1 MLVPALISFP
11 VSNEGTVEKA
21 HPGASTSG
29 FPNRAPRPLNE
40 PTKSPAPGGVLH
52 RVLDTTG
59 HRDAAAR
66 VVRDFQPEQLRA
78 RCDAV
83 EARDVEQGV
92 PRGDPRDMRAVR
104 VVVEHESERGDAAR
118 FAEVGG

>member
-1 MLVPALISFP
+1 MGDEKRIDDRVDDGTLAGLVADSPTQVQHEGQVALLR
-11 VSNEGTVEKA
+11 VA
-21 HPGASTSG
+21 
-29 FPNRAPRPLNE
+29 
-40 PTKSPAPGGVLH
+40 GGVLH
-52 RVLDTTG
+52 RVLDTAG

-66 VVRDFQPEQLRA
+66 VVRDLQPEQLRA